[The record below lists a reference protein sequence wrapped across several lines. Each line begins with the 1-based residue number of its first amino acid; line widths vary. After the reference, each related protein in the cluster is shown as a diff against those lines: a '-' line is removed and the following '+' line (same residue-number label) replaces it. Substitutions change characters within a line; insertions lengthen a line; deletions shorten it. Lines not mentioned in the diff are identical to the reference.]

1 MQRAEATR
9 EIFWNVPF
17 PWLMYVLLVPT
28 VAIGGYG
35 LYRRIRLWRTGGPA
49 MRWDRPRQRLA
60 LVFRHAV
67 GQARTLRRTTRPGF
81 SFAGIFHLMIYTGFV
96 VLTMATTV
104 VMLDHDFGTRI
115 MRGGFYLFFQSL
127 AVDLFGAF
135 LLVGIGLAMIRRWRQ
150 KPSRL
155 VFSDEASAILIA
167 IFVVA
172 ASGFLVEGWRIA
184 ATDDPWGSWSP
195 IGYLIAQGS
204 LAILSESTLTTAHA
218 MVWWGHCVVTF
229 AFLAWAPYTKLA
241 HVVTAPL
248 NIFFANLD
256 GHAASL
262 RPMDFEADD
271 DATLGV
277 HDLAKMSWKDLLD
290 LDACTECGR
299 CTAACPAHTA
309 GKSLSPRDIVLDL
322 RNLMHDGAETLLA
335 APRGAT
341 DDVDDDEPVLP
352 ILQSTGTLSAESLW
366 QCTTCAACMEVCP
379 VYIEQLPKILD
390 VRRYLT
396 MEEAEMPQSMADAM
410 TSLERRGHPYPGT
423 RLSRIDWTDGLDV
436 PVMSELDD
444 PDEVDVLL
452 WIGCATA
459 LIERNHST
467 VRALAQLLQQA
478 GVSFAIL
485 GREERCNGDAARRMG
500 NEFLFE
506 TMARKNQALLE
517 RYGVDKIVTPC
528 PHCFNTFKNDYP
540 AMDGNY
546 QVEHHSTFL
555 AKLVDEGRIRPT
567 QASEQNVTFHDPCY
581 LGRYNREFDA
591 PRQLVQISTRGRT
604 PEMTKSREHS
614 FCCGGGGGLSFAEE
628 PAEQRVNRQRARQ
641 ALATGADVVGV
652 GCPFCTTMLE
662 DGVGAVQGDRPAGES
677 SATSMVVKDI
687 AELLW
692 DAAATSDSSPN
703 PSHDATSR
711 VPGHRGGT

>member
-1 MQRAEATR
+1 MMPAEATR

-28 VAIGGYG
+28 VVVGGWG
-35 LYRRIRLWRTGGPA
+35 LYRRLRLWRTGGPA
-49 MRWDRPRQRLA
+49 MRWDRPKERLA
-60 LVFRHAV
+60 LVWRHAV
-67 GQARTLRRTTRPGF
+67 GQGRTLRRAYSSGRA
-81 SFAGIFHLMIYTGFV
+81 SSSSSVFHLLITVGFV

-127 AVDLFGAF
+127 TVDLFGA
-135 LLVGIGLAMIRRWRQ
+135 LVLVGIGIAMIRRWLQ

-155 VFSDEASAILIA
+155 VFTDEASAILIA

-184 ATDDPWGSWSP
+184 ATHDPWGPWSP

-204 LAILSESTLTTAHA
+204 LAVAEPSTLTTAHA
-218 MVWWGHCVVTF
+218 VVWWGHCVVTF

-277 HDLAKMSWKDLLD
+277 DDLTKMTWKDLLD
-290 LDACTECGR
+290 LDSCTECGR

-309 GKSLSPRDIVLDL
+309 GKSLSPRDIVLGL
-322 RNLMHDGAETLLA
+322 RDLMHDGAETLLA
-335 APRGAT
+335 APQDDT
-341 DDVDDDEPVLP
+341 DNAPALP
-352 ILQSTGTLSAESLW
+352 ILQQTGALSAESLW

-396 MEEAEMPQSMADAM
+396 MEEAEMPPSMADAM

-444 PDEVDVLL
+444 PGEVDVLL
-452 WIGCATA
+452 WVGCATA
-459 LIERNHST
+459 LIERNHSV
-467 VRALAQLLQQA
+467 VRSLAQLLQHA

-517 RYGVDKIVTPC
+517 RYGVEKIVTPC

-540 AMDGNY
+540 TVGGDY
-546 QVEHHSTFL
+546 HVEHHSSFL
-555 AKLVDEGRIRPT
+555 AKLVDDGRIQST
-567 QASEQNVTFHDPCY
+567 QAAEHNVTFHDPCY

-591 PRQLVQISTRGRT
+591 PRQLVQISTHGRT
-604 PEMTKSREHS
+604 PEMEQSRENS
-614 FCCGGGGGLSFAEE
+614 FCCGGGGGLSFTEE
-628 PAEQRVNRQRARQ
+628 PAEQRVNRQRASQ
-641 ALATGADVVGV
+641 ALATGASVVGT
-652 GCPFCTTMLE
+652 GCPFCMTMLE
-662 DGVGAVQGDRPAGES
+662 DGVAAVTGDLPSDDAAAKIPADS
-677 SATSMVVKDI
+677 MPADSMPATRMPAKRMIVKDI

-692 DAAATSDSSPN
+692 DATEASP
-703 PSHDATSR
+703 DT
-711 VPGHRGGT
+711 